1 MISGQPDNVFPQVVK
16 AGWDVTVLPKVSSS
30 VGDRAGATK
39 VEDSVADKVEDSVA
53 AGTGRDG
60 AVASL
65 GAKVDAAFFYKPRDA
80 PKA

>member
-1 MISGQPDNVFPQVVK
+1 MISPLNAKVVPQVDK
-16 AGWDVTVLPKVSSS
+16 DAWDGAVGPKVSSS